1 MFKAQVVERL
11 VVTAHAAVF
20 RGNLRQLLHIVAVQ
34 NPGLAQTG
42 QPFLKVDF
50 YIGVAERTAGIINVN
65 VRIGSNDFF
74 FACKGCTGHLLYF
87 AHTYAKFRI
96 DCSRQIYFL
105 RAGIFYS

>member
-34 NPGLAQTG
+34 NPGFAQTG

-50 YIGVAERTAGIINVN
+50 
-65 VRIGSNDFF
+65 
-74 FACKGCTGHLLYF
+74 LY
-87 AHTYAKFRI
+87 RG
-96 DCSRQIYFL
+96 R
-105 RAGIFYS
+105 

>member
-34 NPGLAQTG
+34 NPGFAQTG
-42 QPFLKVDF
+42 KPFLKVDF

-65 VRIGSNDFF
+65 VRIGSNDFSSP
-74 FACKGCTGHLLYF
+74 
-87 AHTYAKFRI
+87 AKVVLGTCSTLRI
-96 DCSRQIYFL
+96 PTRSS
-105 RAGIFYS
+105 G